1 MSQRKAKEYRQA
13 MEQYRGVV
21 VDVDD
26 LKRRIGAMEARHRR
40 EDRDKVEEIRRRQE
54 AIRERA
60 DLERAKAME
69 KEEAARRAERR
80 RKSEQRR
87 RAVRRRRITAVACLG
102 AVLLAMV
109 WAIAMACAAAGEEET
124 ALSTPVALAP
134 VSTVTPE
141 AGEDPLEAEKIE
153 AALLEQ
159 GYFSDAIP
167 LPYDLQDTMRTACEE
182 YGCPYPL
189 ALAVAEVESNFD
201 MEAVGAVG
209 EVGVMQLNP
218 GPENTYWINLQAE
231 TNQDP
236 TTPAGNIVCGVY
248 LLGTHLINYEDTEK
262 ALMAYNM
269 GPAGALQAWEAGVT
283 STEYTERSW
292 RPRTAGRRCWVETV
306 QFQRGEP
313 GADQTRGGGAGQVPP
328 LAGPGTLQGGPPGPW
343 GHRGAPRLQPGR
355 DPERGGGVAVRLGDN
370 PGRRGVGRRSGGA
383 GGQNAYTY

>member
-69 KEEAARRAERR
+69 KAEAARRAERR

-124 ALSTPVALAP
+124 ALPTPVALAP
-134 VSTVTPE
+134 VSTMTPE

-209 EVGVMQLNP
+209 EVGVMQLQRTLSFKPNV
-218 GPENTYWINLQAE
+218 AF
-231 TNQDP
+231 
-236 TTPAGNIVCGVY
+236 
-248 LLGTHLINYEDTEK
+248 
-262 ALMAYNM
+262 
-269 GPAGALQAWEAGVT
+269 
-283 STEYTERSW
+283 EYQS
-292 RPRTAGRRCWVETV
+292 P
-306 QFQRGEP
+306 
-313 GADQTRGGGAGQVPP
+313 
-328 LAGPGTLQGGPPGPW
+328 
-343 GHRGAPRLQPGR
+343 
-355 DPERGGGVAVRLGDN
+355 
-370 PGRRGVGRRSGGA
+370 
-383 GGQNAYTY
+383 

>member
-102 AVLLAMV
+102 AVLLAVV
-109 WAIAMACAAAGEEET
+109 WAVAMACAAVGADEPET
-124 ALSTPVALAP
+124 ILPDPVA
-134 VSTVTPE
+134 VTPITTP
-141 AGEDPLEAEKIE
+141 AAVLGEDPLEAEKIE

-159 GYFSDAIP
+159 GYFSEEIP
-167 LPYDLQDTMRTACEE
+167 LSYDLQDVMRTACAE

-189 ALAVAEVESNFD
+189 ALAVAEVESHFD
-201 MEAVGAVG
+201 MDAVGAVG
-209 EVGVMQLNP
+209 EVGIMQLNP
-218 GPENTYWINLQAE
+218 GPENTYWINLEAE
-231 TNQDP
+231 TGEDP
-236 TTPAGNIVCGVY
+236 TTPAGNIICGAY
-248 LLGTHLINYEDTEK
+248 LLGTHMANYGEPEK

-269 GPAGALQAWEAGVT
+269 GPGGAAQAWAAGIT
-283 STEYTERSW
+283 STEYSAKVMEAMDRW
-292 RPRTAGRRCWVETV
+292 E
-306 QFQRGEP
+306 
-313 GADQTRGGGAGQVPP
+313 
-328 LAGPGTLQGGPPGPW
+328 
-343 GHRGAPRLQPGR
+343 
-355 DPERGGGVAVRLGDN
+355 AVLG
-370 PGRRGVGRRSGGA
+370 
-383 GGQNAYTY
+383 

>member
-21 VDVDD
+21 EDVDD

-109 WAIAMACAAAGEEET
+109 WAIAMACAAVGADEPET
-124 ALSTPVALAP
+124 ILPDPVA
-134 VSTVTPE
+134 VTPITTP
-141 AGEDPLEAEKIE
+141 AAVLGEDPLEAEKIE

-159 GYFSDAIP
+159 GYFSEEIP
-167 LPYDLQDTMRTACEE
+167 LSYDLQDVMRTACAE
-182 YGCPYPL
+182 YGCPYTL
-189 ALAVAEVESNFD
+189 ALAVAEVESHFD
-201 MEAVGAVG
+201 MDAVGAVG
-209 EVGVMQLNP
+209 EVGIMQLNP
-218 GPENTYWINLQAE
+218 GPQNTYWINLEAE
-231 TNQDP
+231 TGEDP
-236 TTPAGNIVCGVY
+236 TTPAGNIICGAY
-248 LLGTHLINYEDTEK
+248 LLGTHMANYGEPEK

-269 GPAGALQAWEAGVT
+269 GPGGAAQAWAAGIT
-283 STEYTERSW
+283 STEYSAKVMEAMDRW
-292 RPRTAGRRCWVETV
+292 EAV
-306 QFQRGEP
+306 
-313 GADQTRGGGAGQVPP
+313 
-328 LAGPGTLQGGPPGPW
+328 LA
-343 GHRGAPRLQPGR
+343 
-355 DPERGGGVAVRLGDN
+355 
-370 PGRRGVGRRSGGA
+370 
-383 GGQNAYTY
+383 

>member
-21 VDVDD
+21 VDV
-26 LKRRIGAMEARHRR
+26 
-40 EDRDKVEEIRRRQE
+40 
-54 AIRERA
+54 A
-60 DLERAKAME
+60 DLERDKAME

-124 ALSTPVALAP
+124 AMPTPVALAP

-201 MEAVGAVG
+201 VEAVGAVG

-283 STEYTERSW
+283 STEYTEKVMEAANRW
-292 RPRTAGRRCWVETV
+292 E
-306 QFQRGEP
+306 
-313 GADQTRGGGAGQVPP
+313 
-328 LAGPGTLQGGPPGPW
+328 
-343 GHRGAPRLQPGR
+343 
-355 DPERGGGVAVRLGDN
+355 AVLG
-370 PGRRGVGRRSGGA
+370 
-383 GGQNAYTY
+383 

>member
-60 DLERAKAME
+60 DLEQAKAME
-69 KEEAARRAERR
+69 RAEAARRAERR

-109 WAIAMACAAAGEEET
+109 WAIAMACAAAGED
-124 ALSTPVALAP
+124 P
-134 VSTVTPE
+134 
-141 AGEDPLEAEKIE
+141 GEDPLEVEKIE

-167 LPYDLQDTMRTACEE
+167 MPYDLQDTMRTACEE

-209 EVGVMQLNP
+209 EVGAMQLNP

-269 GPAGALQAWEAGVT
+269 GPAGALQAWEAGIT
-283 STEYTERSW
+283 STEYTEK
-292 RPRTAGRRCWVETV
+292 VME
-306 QFQRGEP
+306 
-313 GADQTRGGGAGQVPP
+313 
-328 LAGPGTLQGGPPGPW
+328 
-343 GHRGAPRLQPGR
+343 
-355 DPERGGGVAVRLGDN
+355 AVDRWEAVLG
-370 PGRRGVGRRSGGA
+370 
-383 GGQNAYTY
+383 

>member
-60 DLERAKAME
+60 DLEQAKAME
-69 KEEAARRAERR
+69 KAEVARRAERR

-124 ALSTPVALAP
+124 ALPTPVALAP

-141 AGEDPLEAEKIE
+141 AGEDPMEAEKIE

-159 GYFSDAIP
+159 GYFSEEIP
-167 LPYDLQDTMRTACEE
+167 LSYDLQDVMRTACAE

-189 ALAVAEVESNFD
+189 ALAVAEVESHFD
-201 MEAVGAVG
+201 MDAVGAVG
-209 EVGVMQLNP
+209 EVGIMQLNP
-218 GPENTYWINLQAE
+218 GPQNTYWINLEAE
-231 TNQDP
+231 TGEDP
-236 TTPAGNIVCGVY
+236 TTPAGNIICGAY
-248 LLGTHLINYEDTEK
+248 LLGTHMANYGEPEK

-269 GPAGALQAWEAGVT
+269 GPGGAAQAWAAGIT
-283 STEYTERSW
+283 STEYSAKVMEAMDRW
-292 RPRTAGRRCWVETV
+292 EAV
-306 QFQRGEP
+306 
-313 GADQTRGGGAGQVPP
+313 
-328 LAGPGTLQGGPPGPW
+328 LA
-343 GHRGAPRLQPGR
+343 
-355 DPERGGGVAVRLGDN
+355 
-370 PGRRGVGRRSGGA
+370 
-383 GGQNAYTY
+383 

>member
-69 KEEAARRAERR
+69 KAEAARRAERR

-124 ALSTPVALAP
+124 ALPTPVALAP

-159 GYFSDAIP
+159 GYFSGEIP
-167 LPYDLQDTMRTACEE
+167 LSYDLQDVMRTAC
-182 YGCPYPL
+182 
-189 ALAVAEVESNFD
+189 AE
-201 MEAVGAVG
+201 
-209 EVGVMQLNP
+209 
-218 GPENTYWINLQAE
+218 
-231 TNQDP
+231 
-236 TTPAGNIVCGVY
+236 
-248 LLGTHLINYEDTEK
+248 
-262 ALMAYNM
+262 
-269 GPAGALQAWEAGVT
+269 
-283 STEYTERSW
+283 
-292 RPRTAGRRCWVETV
+292 
-306 QFQRGEP
+306 
-313 GADQTRGGGAGQVPP
+313 
-328 LAGPGTLQGGPPGPW
+328 
-343 GHRGAPRLQPGR
+343 
-355 DPERGGGVAVRLGDN
+355 
-370 PGRRGVGRRSGGA
+370 
-383 GGQNAYTY
+383 

>member
-102 AVLLAMV
+102 AVLLAVV
-109 WAIAMACAAAGEEET
+109 WAVAMACAAVGADEPET
-124 ALSTPVALAP
+124 ILPDPVA
-134 VSTVTPE
+134 VTPITTP
-141 AGEDPLEAEKIE
+141 AAVLGEDPLEAEKIE

-159 GYFSDAIP
+159 GYFSEEIP
-167 LPYDLQDTMRTACEE
+167 LSYDLQDVMRTACAE

-189 ALAVAEVESNFD
+189 ALAVAEVESHFD
-201 MEAVGAVG
+201 MDAVGAVG
-209 EVGVMQLNP
+209 EVGIMQLNP
-218 GPENTYWINLQAE
+218 GPENTYWINLEAE
-231 TNQDP
+231 TGEDP
-236 TTPAGNIVCGVY
+236 TTPAGNIICGAY
-248 LLGTHLINYEDTEK
+248 LLGTHMANYGEPEK

-269 GPAGALQAWEAGVT
+269 GPGGAAQAWAAGIT
-283 STEYTERSW
+283 STEYSAKVMEAMDRW
-292 RPRTAGRRCWVETV
+292 EAV
-306 QFQRGEP
+306 
-313 GADQTRGGGAGQVPP
+313 
-328 LAGPGTLQGGPPGPW
+328 LA
-343 GHRGAPRLQPGR
+343 
-355 DPERGGGVAVRLGDN
+355 
-370 PGRRGVGRRSGGA
+370 
-383 GGQNAYTY
+383 

>member
-21 VDVDD
+21 EDVDD

-40 EDRDKVEEIRRRQE
+40 EDKLEEIRRRME
-54 AIRERA
+54 RDAMRERQEMEMA
-60 DLERAKAME
+60 RAMERA
-69 KEEAARRAERR
+69 EAERSAERR
-80 RKSEQRR
+80 RRSEKRR
-87 RAVRRRRITAVACLG
+87 RQIARQRITFLVCL
-102 AVLLAMV
+102 AVLFVVMVLAMV
-109 WAIAMACAAAGEEET
+109 AACKSVEDQRKET
-124 ALSTPVALAP
+124 TLPDPVAVTPVALQAEDP
-134 VSTVTPE
+134 
-141 AGEDPLEAEKIE
+141 GEDPLEAEKIE

-269 GPAGALQAWEAGVT
+269 GPAGALQAWEDGIT
-283 STEYTERSW
+283 STEYTEKVMEAMDRW
-292 RPRTAGRRCWVETV
+292 E
-306 QFQRGEP
+306 
-313 GADQTRGGGAGQVPP
+313 
-328 LAGPGTLQGGPPGPW
+328 
-343 GHRGAPRLQPGR
+343 
-355 DPERGGGVAVRLGDN
+355 AVLG
-370 PGRRGVGRRSGGA
+370 
-383 GGQNAYTY
+383 

>member
-60 DLERAKAME
+60 DLEQAKAME
-69 KEEAARRAERR
+69 KAEVARRAERR

-124 ALSTPVALAP
+124 ALPTPVALAP

-141 AGEDPLEAEKIE
+141 AGEDPLEVEKIE

-159 GYFSDAIP
+159 GYFSEEIP
-167 LPYDLQDTMRTACEE
+167 LSYDLQDVMRTACAE
-182 YGCPYPL
+182 YGCPYTL
-189 ALAVAEVESNFD
+189 ALAVAEVESHFD
-201 MEAVGAVG
+201 MDAVGAVG
-209 EVGVMQLNP
+209 EVGIMQLNP
-218 GPENTYWINLQAE
+218 GPQNTYWINLEAE
-231 TNQDP
+231 TGEDP
-236 TTPAGNIVCGVY
+236 TTPAGNIICGAY
-248 LLGTHLINYEDTEK
+248 LLGTHMANYGEPEK

-283 STEYTERSW
+283 STEYTEKVMEAANRW
-292 RPRTAGRRCWVETV
+292 E
-306 QFQRGEP
+306 
-313 GADQTRGGGAGQVPP
+313 
-328 LAGPGTLQGGPPGPW
+328 
-343 GHRGAPRLQPGR
+343 
-355 DPERGGGVAVRLGDN
+355 AVLG
-370 PGRRGVGRRSGGA
+370 
-383 GGQNAYTY
+383 

>member
-40 EDRDKVEEIRRRQE
+40 EDRDKVEEIRRCQE

-60 DLERAKAME
+60 DLERDKAME

-87 RAVRRRRITAVACLG
+87 RAVVAGGHRRGLPGRRPPGHGVGHRYGLRGGRRGGNSHAHARG
-102 AVLLAMV
+102 AGA
-109 WAIAMACAAAGEEET
+109 
-124 ALSTPVALAP
+124 

-201 MEAVGAVG
+201 VEAVGAVG

-283 STEYTERSW
+283 STEYTEKVMEAANRW
-292 RPRTAGRRCWVETV
+292 E
-306 QFQRGEP
+306 
-313 GADQTRGGGAGQVPP
+313 
-328 LAGPGTLQGGPPGPW
+328 
-343 GHRGAPRLQPGR
+343 
-355 DPERGGGVAVRLGDN
+355 AVLG
-370 PGRRGVGRRSGGA
+370 
-383 GGQNAYTY
+383 